1 MRNNIKGDKMNKG
14 NKCKEPETENA
25 GANSHEKR
33 DRLEIMK
40 EKLKEAFMR
49 HLTRSLAKRPD
60 KASNLDRYQALTLSI
75 RDLMVEKWICTK
87 ETYEEEEHK
96 TVYYLS
102 LEYLMGRALGNAMIN
117 LEVFDVAKK
126 AMADLGFDVE
136 EIREEEIDAG
146 LGNGGLGRLAAC
158 FLDSMATMNLPAR
171 GYGIHYDYGIFT
183 QKIENGYQV
192 EEPDNWLRN
201 GNPWEIRRP
210 EMARVIHF
218 YGHTEKCNGDSN
230 NEHRKKWVGTQDVLA
245 MPYDTPIPGFRT
257 NNVNTLRLW
266 SSQSLYGFNLHSFN
280 SGDYINANLEAS
292 LTENITKVLYPN
304 DNNYEGKE
312 LRLKQQYLLV
322 SATLQDIIDKVK
334 YSGQDVRRLDEL
346 AAIQL
351 NDTHPAIAIPELMR
365 ILIDCE
371 NLGWDEAWKI
381 CTNTFNYTNHT
392 LMSEA
397 LERWPVAMLEKLLP
411 RHLEIIYAIN
421 YRFLREIANAYPG
434 DMERLGRMSLIEEGQ
449 EKMVRMAYM
458 AVVASRHV
466 NGVAAL
472 HTELLKHGLFRDF
485 YDYDPEKFVNI
496 TNGITPRRWLK
507 KSNPL
512 LSDIISEKIGDE
524 WVRNLDHLRGIE
536 KFAKDKEFLQ
546 NIREVKHANKM
557 HLAEHIFEEL
567 AIKVDPHSIFDV
579 QVKRLHE
586 YKRQLLNIMHVIA
599 QYIEI
604 KDNPKAQFVPRT
616 VIFGA
621 KAAPGYFMAKL
632 IIKLINSVSAV
643 INSDKGLKD
652 KLKVVFLPNYRVS
665 LAEKIV
671 PAADLSEQISLAGT
685 EASGTSNMKFAL
697 NGALTVGTMD
707 GANIEI
713 YEAVGKDNIFIFGMN
728 VDEVKNLRGQ
738 GYDPRHFI
746 DRLPVFKRAIE
757 LLRCGFFSP
766 ENPELFKPILDT
778 FEHDY
783 YMIAADF
790 ESYHQTQKKI
800 SDLYSRKDDW
810 TTKTVFNIANM
821 GRFSSDRSIKEYAS
835 KIWRLKP
842 VVVK

>member
-1 MRNNIKGDKMNKG
+1 MSKER
-14 NKCKEPETENA
+14 KCKMTEDENVSVD
-25 GANSHEKR
+25 SHEKKR
-33 DRLEIMK
+33 RQEIMT
-40 EKLKEAFMR
+40 EKLKESFMR

-60 KASNLDRYQALTLSI
+60 KANNLDRYQALTLSI

-87 ETYEEEEHK
+87 EVFEEEEHR

-102 LEYLMGRALGNAMIN
+102 LEYLMGRALGNALIN
-117 LEVFDVAKK
+117 LEVFEVAKK
-126 AMADLGFDVE
+126 AMAELGFDLE

-201 GNPWEIRRP
+201 GNPWEVRRP
-210 EMARVIHF
+210 EMARVVHF
-218 YGHTEKCNGDSN
+218 YGHTEKYNGSS
-230 NEHRKKWVGTQDVLA
+230 NEHRKKWVDTQDVLA
-245 MPYDTPIPGFRT
+245 MPFDTPIPGFRT

-322 SATLQDIIDKVK
+322 SATLQDIISKVK
-334 YSGQDVRRLDEL
+334 YSEQDVSKLDAL
-346 AAIQL
+346 CAIQL
-351 NDTHPAIAIPELMR
+351 NDTHPALAIPELMR

-371 NLGWDEAWKI
+371 NLKWDDAWKI

-411 RHLEIIYAIN
+411 RHLEIIYDIN
-421 YRFLREIANAYPG
+421 YRFMREIANAYPG

-485 YDYDPEKFVNI
+485 YDYDPEKFINI

-512 LSDIISEKIGDE
+512 LSEIISEKIGDD
-524 WVRNLDHLRGIE
+524 WARDLDRLKNIE
-536 KFAKDKEFLQ
+536 KFTKDKEFLQ

-557 HLAEHIFEEL
+557 HLAEHIFEEMG
-567 AIKVDPHSIFDV
+567 IKVDPHSIFDV

-604 KDNPKAQFVPRT
+604 KDNPKAAFTPRT

-643 INSDKGLKD
+643 VNSDKGLKD
-652 KLKVVFLPNYRVS
+652 KLKVVFLPNYRIS

-697 NGALTVGTMD
+697 NGALTIGTMD

-713 YEAVGKDNIFIFGMN
+713 YEAVGKDNIFIFGMS
-728 VDEVKNLRGQ
+728 VEEVEDLRRQ
-738 GYDPRHFI
+738 GYNPYNFI
-746 DRLPVFKRAIE
+746 DRLPVFKRALE
-757 LLRCGFFSP
+757 LLSCGFFSP
-766 ENPELFKPILDT
+766 ENPELFKPITDT
-778 FEHDY
+778 FNYDY

-790 ESYHQTQKKI
+790 ESYHQTQQKI
-800 SDLYSRKDDW
+800 SDLYSRKDEW
-810 TTKTVFNIANM
+810 TVKTVFNIANM

-835 KIWRLKP
+835 KIWHLKP